1 MGAEMERPYNR
12 TMMNRV
18 SMFGR
23 AIGVRWN
30 MFQSAERGASMVEY
44 ALLIALI
51 ALVAIA
57 GVSFFGLQLDGAYDD
72 IGSSIVDATN

>member
-1 MGAEMERPYNR
+1 MERPYNR

-18 SMFGR
+18 SMLGR
-23 AIGVRWN
+23 AVAVRWN
-30 MFQSAERGASMVEY
+30 VFRTTERGASMVEY

-57 GVSFFGLQLDGAYDD
+57 GVSFFGTQLDGAYDD